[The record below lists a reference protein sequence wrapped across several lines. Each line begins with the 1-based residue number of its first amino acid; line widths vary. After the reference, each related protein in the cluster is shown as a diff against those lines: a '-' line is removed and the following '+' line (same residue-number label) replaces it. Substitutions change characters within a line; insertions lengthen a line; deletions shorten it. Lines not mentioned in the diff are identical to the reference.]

1 MMEKCYR
8 IVNCETG
15 EVAEVS
21 ALPQYRSYALKWFYK
36 RACSW
41 IRDNYRC
48 GLYGAGNMHNRDRG
62 VHLYAIR
69 DGIIAYEIPL
79 N

>member
-15 EVAEVS
+15 VVSEVS
-21 ALPQYRSYALKWFYK
+21 ALPQYRSYALKRFYK

-41 IRDNYRC
+41 VRENYRY
-48 GLYGAGNMHNRDRG
+48 GLYGAGGMHNKDRG
-62 VHLYAIR
+62 VHLYALR
-69 DGIIAYEIPL
+69 DGMVAYEIPL